1 MHIAGNDGYHC
12 EGKYPNVNDPQCIN
26 FQKAGPIFLIVIKM
40 SLKIVVSIL
49 KRFTLNTIKQEFLP
63 PIPRLASKGTITA

>member
-1 MHIAGNDGYHC
+1 MHIAGNDDYHC

-26 FQKAGPIFLIVIKM
+26 FQKAGPIFLIVINI
-40 SLKIVVSIL
+40 SLKNVVSIFNG
-49 KRFTLNTIKQEFLP
+49 FTVNTIKLEFLP